1 MRNAMECAK
10 EQLHVYQPVKGGL
23 INLIPHPH
31 QRTTQLPHL
40 GILPSAPFVR
50 LSKNFPNI

>member
-1 MRNAMECAK
+1 MQLECAK
-10 EQLHVYQPVKGGL
+10 EQVHVCQPARGGL
-23 INLIPHPH
+23 ISLIPHLH
-31 QRTTQLPHL
+31 QCTMQLPHL

>member
-1 MRNAMECAK
+1 MQLECAK
-10 EQLHVYQPVKGGL
+10 EQMHMCQPARGGL

-40 GILPSAPFVR
+40 GLLSSAPLVR
-50 LSKNFPNI
+50 LSKNFSNI